1 MEKKMSKKKIASLCI
16 LGVII
21 LALLVG
27 VIGYM
32 LGWFDK
38 GYDADV
44 VTVQQRNVTSTFDT
58 SGTVASSQ
66 EGVFNVVDG
75 VTVKK
80 VNVQVGSVVKKGD
93 LLAEFDADSLNSTL
107 QEKKAALDKAQKA
120 YNDYKSS
127 SATAKLQ
134 LSSLDKQIA
143 AAEKTV
149 AQLEKKSK
157 DEQTAAKL
165 TEQEKQQAQQAQDNL
180 SSITNDSTLAGKI
193 IDNIVNSSES
203 LQSIKKM
210 LDAIS
215 SMNSGSLSDMT
226 QLMSGMSS
234 SSSQYELMQAQL
246 ELAGLK
252 MSKMTAQAQADGNL
266 ESVYKSV
273 YEAALSGYNETK
285 EVIDSL
291 NAGWRAQEDG
301 VVSEVNIK
309 QGEKVEIKKDSSS
322 VSSFDISSI
331 VSAVT
336 SGGDV
341 SKLVSSFFSSDSAGI
356 KVQYYPL
363 QIKFMIN
370 KADLSKIS
378 VGKKVM
384 VESETGAE
392 LEGEVTFVAAV
403 ASASSGVDI
412 NSLLGTSGGSTGGIE
427 TVVTVDNPDS
437 GLIIGLDADVSVETE
452 EKSGCITV
460 PVESIVYD
468 DKHAYVFVYDPNE
481 KIITK
486 TIVETGILDG
496 TYYEILSGVST
507 GDIIIR
513 TPVATMQDGDRVIAH
528 NVDNK

>member
-1 MEKKMSKKKIASLCI
+1 MEKKMSKKKIAFLCV

-32 LGWFDK
+32 LGWFDN

-44 VTVQQRNVTSTFDT
+44 VTVEQRNVTATFDT
-58 SGTVASSQ
+58 SGTVSSSE
-66 EGVFNVVDG
+66 EGVFNIVDG

-93 LLAEFDADSLNSTL
+93 LLAEFDAESLNSTL

-120 YNDYKSS
+120 YNDYKASS
-127 SATAKLQ
+127 STAKSQ

-149 AQLEKKSK
+149 AQLEKQAKA
-157 DEQTAAKL
+157 EQAAAKL

-180 SSITNDSTLAGKI
+180 SNITNDSTLAGKI

-215 SMNSGSLSDMT
+215 SMNSGSMSDIT
-226 QLMSGMSS
+226 QIMNGMNSS
-234 SSSQYELMQAQL
+234 SAQYELMQAQL

-273 YEAALSGYNETK
+273 YDAALSGYNETK
-285 EVIDSL
+285 EVIDTL
-291 NAGWRAQEDG
+291 NAGWRAKEDG

-309 QGEKVEIKKDSSS
+309 QGETVKIEKNSSAGA
-322 VSSFDISSI
+322 SFDVSSI

-341 SKLVSSFFSSDSAGI
+341 SKLVSGFFSSDNAGI

-363 QIKFMIN
+363 QIK
-370 KADLSKIS
+370 
-378 VGKKVM
+378 
-384 VESETGAE
+384 
-392 LEGEVTFVAAV
+392 
-403 ASASSGVDI
+403 
-412 NSLLGTSGGSTGGIE
+412 
-427 TVVTVDNPDS
+427 
-437 GLIIGLDADVSVETE
+437 
-452 EKSGCITV
+452 
-460 PVESIVYD
+460 
-468 DKHAYVFVYDPNE
+468 
-481 KIITK
+481 
-486 TIVETGILDG
+486 
-496 TYYEILSGVST
+496 
-507 GDIIIR
+507 
-513 TPVATMQDGDRVIAH
+513 
-528 NVDNK
+528 